1 MLSGSLQHGA
11 GTKLSGGLS
20 SLSGG
25 STLLSQKTSSLVPSS
40 ALLSSCKIETVSP
53 GLTQGLRSEMLGGV
67 HAQTGLEGSGLKGKK
82 KIPGKKGD
90 KKSRKRARIEKDFAP
105 PPDYYISKV
114 VDDKPEM
121 EIPKFTPP
129 NLDRSL
135 LAAAKVHDVN
145 GLKVSLVNL
154 PFWIC
159 TGTNFSV
166 MSTVLGRS
174 DF

>member
-1 MLSGSLQHGA
+1 MQHGA

-25 STLLSQKTSSLVPSS
+25 SALLSQKTASLVPSS
-40 ALLSSCKIETVSP
+40 VLLSSCKIETVSL
-53 GLTQGLRSEMLGGV
+53 GVTQGLRSEMLGG
-67 HAQTGLEGSGLKGKK
+67 AQAKTGLEGSGLRGKK

-90 KKSRKRARIEKDFAP
+90 KKSRKRARIDKDLAP
-105 PPDYYISKV
+105 PPEYYISKV

-135 LAAAKVHDVN
+135 LAGAKVHDVN

-154 PFWIC
+154 LFC
-159 TGTNFSV
+159 TLTRTNFSV
-166 MSTVLGRS
+166 MSTFFGHTG
-174 DF
+174 F